1 MLFVVGEVCDTE
13 NEVANIKCG
22 YVLVT
27 AINSL
32 QLSKDR
38 YIIDY
43 AEIFQLIQ
51 TIVIYIM
58 FMDELYCGVI
68 FCLIVSKEK

>member
-1 MLFVVGEVCDTE
+1 MFFGVGEVCDTE

-32 QLSKDR
+32 YLFKDR
-38 YIIDY
+38 YIIEY
-43 AEIFQLIQ
+43 AEILQLIQ
-51 TIVIYIM
+51 TIVTYLM
-58 FMDELYCGVI
+58 FMDELY
-68 FCLIVSKEK
+68 